1 MLPTVNIQAQFNIQA
16 HIHLAGYL
24 IINAKLW
31 RGKKQETQIVP
42 LVASTMSSCIA
53 DFLRSFKCKFT
64 IVMW

>member
-1 MLPTVNIQAQFNIQA
+1 MLPTVNIQHEA

-31 RGKKQETQIVP
+31 RGKKQQETQIVP